1 MWRMKNNDLE
11 ARIGI
16 PSGFKVKGRD
26 GRAISS
32 WNEVKNADGYI
43 LSYYRAGE
51 PELCI
56 KNQVFTKNRR
66 KPFWGFRN
74 GVEYLADVCAYQFCD
89 GVEIRGNKSDKIP
102 FVPVSMKLK
111 AQNVICLSE
120 NESKKI
126 EVEYKKIRFLSV
138 SFQSLDENVAVVDE
152 YGMVTARK
160 KGHDGSH
167 QPNGE
172 WRMYKNP
179 DRVRT

>member
-16 PSGFKVKGRD
+16 PDGFKVKGGD

-43 LSYYRAGE
+43 LSYYRASE

-56 KNQVFTKNRR
+56 KTRYSQ
-66 KPFWGFRN
+66 KPEKTILGFRN

-102 FVPVSMKLK
+102 FVPVSM
-111 AQNVICLSE
+111 
-120 NESKKI
+120 
-126 EVEYKKIRFLSV
+126 
-138 SFQSLDENVAVVDE
+138 
-152 YGMVTARK
+152 
-160 KGHDGSH
+160 
-167 QPNGE
+167 
-172 WRMYKNP
+172 
-179 DRVRT
+179 